1 MGKKWGVKTIEIER
15 SDVFIEAL
23 MKIQVFWDVTSC
35 RLVSNYRLF
44 GEAHYRH
51 LQDQLVE
58 MA

>member
-1 MGKKWGVKTIEIER
+1 VGCEIEIER

-23 MKIQVFWDVTSC
+23 MKKQVFWDATPC
-35 RLVSNYRLF
+35 RLVSNYRRF

-51 LQDQLVE
+51 LQGQLVD